1 MSFEPETKSVK
12 SVQFSILSPDEIRQ
26 RSVVEI
32 TKQDTYDKD
41 VPVVKGL
48 FDIRMGST
56 EMGEICGT
64 CNQDNINCPGHF
76 GHIELCRPV
85 YHYHLIEYVPK
96 ILSCVCINC
105 SKLLVN
111 KGDELIKNIMKK
123 SPNNRF
129 KELYNLSQK
138 LTRCGDENVDGC
150 GYKQPE
156 KYKISPMEGIQATW
170 KDLKIDGSNSVEIK
184 KQLLQIEQ
192 VKMIF
197 EKITDE
203 DCKYLGLSELWC
215 RPEWLICSALPVP
228 PPSVRPS
235 VKQDNSQR
243 MDDDLTHK
251 LQDIIKTNNLLSTK
265 IKNNKIDEID
275 NWTQVLQ
282 YHIATLID
290 NELSSGIK
298 PSTHRSGRP
307 LKSIRQRLKGKEGR
321 IRNNLMGK
329 RVDFSARS
337 VITPDPNIDLDELG
351 VPTKIAKNLTYPEIV
366 NNINKV
372 SLNKLLERGVNT
384 WPCIKSI
391 VKKGD
396 IKLTINHNN
405 YRDIILENGDIVN
418 RTIMNGDYVLF
429 NRQPSLHKMSMMA
442 HRVKVMEGNT
452 FRLNVS
458 VTPPYNADFDGDEMN
473 MHVPQSISSMCELR
487 NIVSVNYQIISP
499 RENKPLITIVQDTL
513 LGINKFTKSEK
524 ITPIDIN
531 GYHYSENT
539 NIYPISKSVDSAEY
553 IDSTTYLNKNQLM
566 NIICNLSTFN
576 GILPEPSRKI
586 NPSGEDIPLWS
597 GRDILSYILPKNLN
611 VEFNNNSYDNNVDDP
626 FNDILNKIII
636 ENGHIKSGAFD
647 KATFT
652 KTSKGLIHTIYNDC
666 GPFAAAEFINDLQ
679 KIVSYFLLIEGF
691 SVGIGDII
699 ADKSVNDEIKKI
711 IDEKQQIDEI
721 MQEIHLNIFENYSG
735 QSNNMYFEAKV
746 NGILNSIL
754 KKTGN
759 KGLETLDQKNRAINM
774 VNSGSKGKELN
785 IGQMVSCLGQ
795 QNIDGQRIQ
804 DGFNDRTLPHYY
816 KYDDSSEARGFVK
829 NSFISGQTPQEF
841 FFHAMSGREGLID
854 TACKTASTGYI
865 QRKLVKSMEDLYV
878 SNDLSVRSSGGNI
891 YQFIYGED
899 GMDPVYIESQ
909 GLLITKLDTD
919 KLCNKFLFGDNTD
932 WNSILEEGI
941 YDYENKSNKK
951 QLQDNFN
958 LILNHKKFLHSITDD
973 NNINYPIDIN
983 RICKN
988 TCFQK
993 DMKVKSN
1000 MSPLDIIKM
1009 NNELKEK
1016 LFITNTFKNNKI
1028 IHILIDIHLNPKI
1041 LITEFKIL
1049 QSEYDIIY
1057 DNIYILFEKAKIS
1070 PGEMV
1075 GIVAAQSIGEPATQ
1089 MTLNTFH
1096 FAGVSAK
1103 SNVTRGIPRLTEL
1116 LHISKNIK
1124 SPSAKIFLKDE
1135 FNTDRNRSTYV
1146 KNKLEYV
1153 ILKDIVKNNQIYF
1166 DPTNSIFDTVIDED
1180 KEMLKIYRDFSEIQ
1194 KIDYQKECPWIIR
1207 FVFDKHVMLENNIVM
1222 DDIYLAFMKY
1232 ENNSNIDYYLS
1243 DDNSKELIARILING
1258 VNDGSEKEN
1267 GLYDQTNIVSTFK
1280 NIMDDLLNK
1289 VVIKG
1294 IKGINNLIVTENSRT
1309 VNNKGK
1315 YEKHNEYIIETDGIN
1330 LYEIFNSKYVNYIY
1344 TVSNDINEIYECLG
1358 IEAVRN
1364 VLIEEISSVCDDA
1377 GEYIN
1382 SRHIELLVDTMT
1394 NKGYLTPINSQGVSK
1409 NNIGPLAKSTFE
1421 NTTLQ
1426 FIRAGVFGEKDNL
1439 KGVSSNIMM
1448 GQTIKSG
1455 TGFTELL
1462 LDEDKL
1468 IQGLSELDYTQ
1479 NEYIEDIEENID
1491 SLLNESDPLMDDYCN
1506 DDNFKFSFE

>member
-1 MSFEPETKSVK
+1 MSFEPETKNVK
-12 SVQFSILSPDEIRQ
+12 SVQFGILGPQEIRN

-32 TKQDTYDKD
+32 TKHETYDKD
-41 VPVVKGL
+41 VPVIKGL

-56 EMGEICGT
+56 EMGRICGT
-64 CNQDNINCPGHF
+64 CNQDNIKCPGHF

-96 ILSCVCINC
+96 ILTCVCLNC
-105 SKLLVN
+105 SKLLIN
-111 KGDELIKNIMKK
+111 KDDDIIENIMKK
-123 SPNNRF
+123 PPKARF
-129 KELYNLSQK
+129 NELYNLSQK
-138 LTRCGDENVDGC
+138 ITRCGDENVDGC
-150 GYKQPE
+150 GYKQPA

-170 KDLKIDGSNSVEIK
+170 KDLQGVSSDTT

-192 VKMIF
+192 VKMVF

-215 RPEWLICSALPVP
+215 RPEWLICSCLPVP
-228 PPSVRPS
+228 PPAVRPS

-282 YHIATLID
+282 YHIATLVD
-290 NELSSGIK
+290 NELSSGVK
-298 PSTHRSGRP
+298 PSAHRSGRP

-337 VITPDPNIDLDELG
+337 VITPDPNIELDELG
-351 VPTKIAKNLTYPEIV
+351 VPIKIAKNLTYPEIV
-366 NNINKV
+366 NNINKS
-372 SLNKLLERGVNT
+372 SLNKLLDKGVDT

-391 VKKGD
+391 IKKDG
-396 IKLTINHNN
+396 IKMTINGNN
-405 YRDIILENGDIVN
+405 YRDIIIDNGDIVN
-418 RTIMNGDYVLF
+418 RTIMDGDYVLF

-442 HRVKVMEGNT
+442 HRVKVMKGNT

-487 NIVSVNYQIISP
+487 NLVSVNYQIISP
-499 RENKPLITIVQDTL
+499 RENKPLITVVQDTL

-524 ITPIDIN
+524 INPIDIDGN
-531 GYHYSENT
+531 HYSENT
-539 NIYPISKSVDSAEY
+539 NIYPISKSVDNSEFV
-553 IDSTTYLNKNQLM
+553 DSTTYLNHSQLM

-576 GILPEPSRKI
+576 GILPEPTKKI
-586 NPSGEDIPLWS
+586 TLNGEDIQLWS

-611 VEFNNNSYDNNVDDP
+611 VTFNNNSYDNNIDDP
-626 FNDILNKIII
+626 FNDKLNKIII
-636 ENGHIKSGAFD
+636 ENGKIISGAFD

-666 GPFAAAEFINDLQ
+666 GPFITAEFINDLQ

-691 SVGIGDII
+691 SMGIGDII
-699 ADKSVNDEIKKI
+699 ADQSVNDEISKI
-711 IDEKQQIDEI
+711 IDEKKQIDEI

-735 QSNNMYFEAKV
+735 QSNSMFFESKV
-746 NGILNSIL
+746 NGILNGIL

-816 KYDDSSEARGFVK
+816 KYDDSAEARGFVE

-878 SNDLSVRSSGGNI
+878 SNDLSVRGSGGHV
-891 YQFIYGED
+891 YQFIYGDD
-899 GMDPVYIESQ
+899 GMESIYIESQ
-909 GLLITKLDTD
+909 SLIVNKLDTD
-919 KLCNKFLFGDNTD
+919 KMCQKFLFGDDTIWD
-932 WNSILEEGI
+932 DILNDDIKDEMI
-941 YDYENKSNKK
+941 KNKSYKK
-951 QLQDNFN
+951 ILMDNFEM
-958 LILNHKKFLHSITDD
+958 ILNHKIYLQSLTSD

-983 RICKN
+983 RMCKN
-988 TCFQK
+988 ICLQK

-1000 MSPLDIIKM
+1000 ISPLEIIKK
-1009 NNELKEK
+1009 NNELKDK
-1016 LFITNTFKNNKI
+1016 LFITENFKNNTI
-1028 IHILIDIHLNPKI
+1028 IYILIDIHLSPKI
-1041 LITEFKIL
+1041 LINEFKI
-1049 QSEYDIIY
+1049 QREEYELIHQ
-1057 DNIYILFEKAKIS
+1057 NIHTLFEKAKIS

-1075 GIVAAQSIGEPATQ
+1075 GIIAAQSIGEPATQ

-1135 FNTDRNRSTYV
+1135 YNKERNKSTFV
-1146 KNKLEYV
+1146 KNKLEYI

-1166 DPTNSIFDTVIDED
+1166 DPTNSIFDTVIDDD
-1180 KEMLKIYRDFSEIQ
+1180 KEMLKIYQEFSDIQ
-1194 KIDYQKECPWIIR
+1194 KIDYEKKCPWIIR
-1207 FVFDKHVMLENNIVM
+1207 FVFDKYMMIENNIVM

-1232 ENNSNIDYYLS
+1232 ENNDNISYYLS
-1243 DDNSKELIARILING
+1243 DDNSSELIARILING
-1258 VNDGSEKEN
+1258 VQDGSEKEN
-1267 GLYDQTNIVSTFK
+1267 GLYDQTNVISTFK

-1294 IKGINNLIVTENSRT
+1294 INGITNLIVTENTKT
-1309 VNNKGK
+1309 VNNNGK
-1315 YEKHNEYIIETDGIN
+1315 YEMQNEFIIETDGIN
-1330 LYEIFNSKYVNYIY
+1330 LYEIFNSKYVNYID
-1344 TVSNDINEIYECLG
+1344 TISNDVIEIYNCLG
-1358 IEAVRN
+1358 IEAARN
-1364 VLIEEISSVCDDA
+1364 ILIEEISSVCDDA

-1382 SRHIELLVDTMT
+1382 SRHIELLVDVMT
-1394 NKGYLTPINSQGVSK
+1394 NKGFLTPINNQGVNKGSS
-1409 NNIGPLAKSTFE
+1409 GPLAKSTFE
-1421 NTTLQ
+1421 NTTTQ
-1426 FIRAGVFGEKDNL
+1426 FIRAGIFGEKDNL

-1448 GQTIKSG
+1448 GQTIKAG
-1455 TGFTELL
+1455 TGFTHLL

-1468 IQGLSELDYTQ
+1468 IQSLSELDYEQ
-1479 NEYIEDIEENID
+1479 NDYIENIEDNVD
-1491 SLLNESDPLMDDYCN
+1491 TLLNESDPLLDNYCN

>member
-1 MSFEPETKSVK
+1 MSFEPETKTIK
-12 SVQFSILSPDEIRQ
+12 SVQFSILSPDEIRN
-26 RSVVEI
+26 RSVIEI
-32 TKQDTYDKD
+32 TKHETYDKD

-56 EMGEICGT
+56 EIGKICGT
-64 CNQDNINCPGHF
+64 CNQDNICCPGHF
-76 GHIELCRPV
+76 GHIELARPV
-85 YHYHLIEYVPK
+85 YHYHLVEYVPK
-96 ILSCVCINC
+96 ILSCVCLNC
-105 SKLLVN
+105 SKLLFN
-111 KGDELIKNIMKK
+111 KDDDLIKSILKK
-123 SPNNRF
+123 SPKMRYDQF
-129 KELYNLSQK
+129 YALSQK
-138 LTRCGDENVDGC
+138 IKRCGDDNIDGC
-150 GYKQPE
+150 GYKQPD
-156 KYKISPMEGIQATW
+156 KYKLSPMEGIQAVWSKLTLED
-170 KDLKIDGSNSVEIK
+170 KNSNNMK

-192 VKMIF
+192 VKTIF

-203 DCKYLGLSELWC
+203 DIKYLGFSELWC
-215 RPEWLICSALPVP
+215 RPEWLICSVLPVP

-235 VKQDNSQR
+235 VKQGNSQR

-251 LQDIIKTNNLLSTK
+251 LQDIIKTNNIVATK
-265 IKNNKIDEID
+265 IKNEKIDDID
-275 NWTQVLQ
+275 SWTQVLQ

-290 NELSSGIK
+290 NELSSGVK
-298 PSTHRSGRP
+298 PSAHRSGRP

-351 VPTKIAKNLTYPEIV
+351 VPTKIASNLTYPEVV
-366 NNINKV
+366 NNININA
-372 SLNKLLERGVNT
+372 LNQLLQQGYNT

-391 VKKGD
+391 QKSS
-396 IKLTINHNN
+396 IKITINSHNFK
-405 YRDIILENGDIVN
+405 DIILENGDIVN
-418 RTIMNGDYVLF
+418 RTLMNGDYVLF

-442 HRVKVMEGNT
+442 HRVKVMDGDT

-473 MHVPQSISSMCELR
+473 MHVPQSIAAVCELR
-487 NIVSVNYQIISP
+487 NLVSVIYQIISP
-499 RENKPLITIVQDTL
+499 RENKPLITVVQDTL

-524 ITPIDIN
+524 ITPIEYN

-539 NIYPISKSVDSAEY
+539 NIYEINKSLSGDNEF

-566 NIICNLSTFN
+566 NIICGLSTYN
-576 GILPEPSRKI
+576 GILPDATKTI
-586 NPSGEDIPLWS
+586 NITGKKDIELWS
-597 GRDILSYILPKNLN
+597 GRDVLSYILPHNLN
-611 VEFNNNSYDNNVDDP
+611 VEINNSSYDNNTDDS
-626 FNDILNKIII
+626 FNDKLNKVVII
-636 ENGHIKSGAFD
+636 NGQIKSGSFD
-647 KATFT
+647 KGTFT
-652 KTSKGLIHTIYNDC
+652 KTSKGLIHTINNDC
-666 GPFAAAEFINDLQ
+666 GPHMAAEFINDLQ
-679 KIVSYFLLIEGF
+679 KIVSYFLLVEGF

-699 ADKSVNDEIKKI
+699 ADNKIKDEIKKI
-711 IDEKQQIDEI
+711 IDEKSQIDEI

-735 QSNNMYFEAKV
+735 QSNDMYFEAKV
-746 NGILNSIL
+746 NGILNGIL

-795 QNIDGQRIQ
+795 QNIDGQRIPN
-804 DGFNDRTLPHYY
+804 GFNDRTLPHYY
-816 KYDDSSEARGFVK
+816 KYDDSSEARGFVE

-865 QRKLVKSMEDLYV
+865 QRKLIKSMEDLHIA
-878 SNDLSVRSSGGNI
+878 NDLSVRNSNECI

-899 GMDPVYIESQ
+899 GMDSIYIESQ
-909 GLLITKLDTD
+909 SLIINKLDTD
-919 KLCNKFLFGDNTD
+919 GLC
-932 WNSILEEGI
+932 
-941 YDYENKSNKK
+941 
-951 QLQDNFN
+951 
-958 LILNHKKFLHSITDD
+958 KKFLLSEQTNWSDIMDD
-973 NNINYPIDIN
+973 DTYQDMIKVKTYNKELLANFEQILSHKSYLNGFSNNVNYPIDIN

-988 TCFQK
+988 TCLQK
-993 DMKVKSN
+993 DKDILSN
-1000 MSPLDIIKM
+1000 MSPLKIIKR
-1009 NNELKEK
+1009 NNELKEQI
-1016 LFITNTFKNNKI
+1016 FVTNTCKNNVI

-1041 LITEFKIL
+1041 LISEFKI
-1049 QSEYDIIY
+1049 QEFEYDIIY
-1057 DNIYILFEKAKIS
+1057 DNICTLFQKAMIS

-1116 LHISKNIK
+1116 LHLSKNMK

-1135 FNTDRNRSTYV
+1135 FNHDRNRSTYV
-1146 KNKLEYV
+1146 KNKLEYIV
-1153 ILKDIVKNNQIYF
+1153 LKNIVKNNQIYF
-1166 DPTNSIFDTVIDED
+1166 DPGNNFETKIEED
-1180 KEMLKIYRDFSEIQ
+1180 KEMLKIFQEFTEIQ
-1194 KIDYQKECPWIIR
+1194 EIDFEKKCPWIIR
-1207 FVFDKHVMLENNIVM
+1207 FIFDKHIMMENNIIM

-1232 ENNSNIDYYLS
+1232 ENNDNINYYLS

-1258 VNDGSEKEN
+1258 VDDGSVKEN
-1267 GLYDQTNIVSTFK
+1267 GLYDQTNIISTFK
-1280 NIMDDLLNK
+1280 NIMDDLLNN

-1294 IKGINNLIVTENSRT
+1294 IKGINNLIVTEHKEMNQ
-1309 VNNKGK
+1309 GK
-1315 YEKHNEYIIETDGIN
+1315 PEQEFIIETDGIN
-1330 LYEIFNSKYVNYIY
+1330 LYEIFNSKYVNYIN
-1344 TVSNDINEIYECLG
+1344 TTSNNILEIYECLG
-1358 IEAVRN
+1358 IEAARN

-1382 SRHIELLVDTMT
+1382 SRHIELLVDVMT
-1394 NKGYLTPINSQGVSK
+1394 NKGYLTPINNQGVTRGDV
-1409 NNIGPLAKSTFE
+1409 GPLAKSTFE
-1421 NTTLQ
+1421 NTTSQ

-1448 GQTIKSG
+1448 GQTIKAG

-1468 IQGLSELDYTQ
+1468 IKELSELEYEQ
-1479 NEYIEDIEENID
+1479 NDYIEDINDNID
-1491 SLLNESDPLMDDYCN
+1491 TLLNDSDPLMEDYCN
-1506 DDNFKFSFE
+1506 DDNFKFSHE